1 MSSFPVIPMPN
12 RARRRFSPISHLRGE
27 LGDPYPR
34 RRFSPISPL
43 RGLGDSGGAP
53 YTPDIGPAI
62 LAPFNVPQGAGVDP
76 IEALTQMDEGTYQD
90 PGQGQG
96 TSNRPNLPPWI
107 YPPTN
112 WENIDQDNYVLVP
125 AIGSTVVIISY
136 VVPPGR
142 NGVINKVANNFVGG
156 GWVEGTGDIV
166 WRILVDGTPPP
177 GATSYDS
184 ILASLG
190 NPASPTGV
198 AGFRI
203 FENQLLTLVAFNNPA
218 GANGG
223 VVVAGQRVGARFCGW
238 NYPTDIEEADIW
250 I

>member
-1 MSSFPVIPMPN
+1 MPPPLP
-12 RARRRFSPISHLRGE
+12 AFRRRLRPAG
-27 LGDPYPR
+27 
-34 RRFSPISPL
+34 L
-43 RGLGDSGGAP
+43 RGLGEP
-53 YTPDIGPAI
+53 FRPDIGPAI
-62 LAPFNVPQGAGVDP
+62 LAPGDP
-76 IEALTQMDEGTYQD
+76 GSDPVEALTEMDEGTYQA
-90 PGQGQG
+90 PQ
-96 TSNRPNLPPWI
+96 SNRPDLPPWI

-112 WENIDQDNYVLVP
+112 WENIDQDNYVLLG
-125 AIGSTVVIISY
+125 AIGTTVTIISY

-190 NPASPTGV
+190 NPASPTGI

-218 GANGG
+218 GPNGG
-223 VVVAGQRVGARFCGW
+223 VIVAGQRVGGRFVGW
-238 NYPTDIEEADIW
+238 NYPTDIEQNDIW